1 MGTKTPSVRAREVLR
16 TLGEV
21 TQAQIRIGLHT
32 LFVVLTFAAYAFD
45 PRIPFT
51 AVVVISA
58 ASFVSAFALYFW
70 AVRLQK
76 ADSDI
81 KFRRL
86 QRAASILSDNTFVT
100 AVLAI
105 GGQSTAGLW
114 TIYIWTSIG
123 YGVRYGTSYLHAN
136 VAVSAVAFAL
146 MAYLTPFW
154 NERPP
159 FVLGMLLG
167 MVLVPVYTGFLIR
180 QLHKAVQEREIAY
193 TAKSE
198 FLARMSHELRTPLH
212 AIISTAELLK
222 GKSQSA
228 VQNDYVDT
236 ISLSSTTLLDLINR
250 VLDLSKFESGQIGL
264 AQEQVNIYQLL
275 ADAVNI
281 FYQQGQS
288 KGVAVRLNAD
298 LQIPL
303 DLRGS
308 PSHLKEVFL
317 NILGNA
323 VKFTD
328 SGHVE
333 VSAAVISKTPT
344 TTRIRFEVLDTGCG
358 ISERDLA
365 RIFEPFM
372 QSDSSITRRHGG
384 SGLGTS
390 FSREIIRLMGGDISI
405 NSTVGLGT
413 TVRFVIPF
421 EKCSESS
428 TFDSRLDARV
438 AVLGSR
444 AACNVICDIFP
455 NLGLQV
461 VPFYGRSDLVQI
473 LSDPDSNGRIDAVFV
488 DADSY
493 GHILPAMPSAIST
506 LNLARI
512 VPVIGFGS
520 PTLRTNS
527 ITSGYCAYFSTS
539 TADSVVASLIALVKA
554 FSRNSFIPSSTQ
566 AEAIV
571 SKPLNILVA
580 DDNATNRK
588 IAQVALEQA
597 GHRCTLVD
605 NGDDALFALNDVAF
619 DAALLDMHMPGRDG
633 IEVAKIYRFAG
644 FDRDGSI
651 PIILLT
657 ADCTNEAR
665 EDAESAGITC
675 FLTKP
680 ILPSE
685 IVRAVERV
693 VGAYRDEDCDSESAP
708 PTSLSSKHDDE
719 TWDTPETGGDSHE
732 SAPVIDQNAVAELVA
747 LMSKAEQNEFFLE
760 FCEDMAGYICVV
772 ESVKSASDVGPA
784 REAMHALAGAALIIG
799 ASKLA
804 ETARRIEKT
813 DPGIVVMKRHELLEV
828 LTDVCNE
835 TGVEISRLF
844 LSPSRF
850 E

>member
-1 MGTKTPSVRAREVLR
+1 MGIKTPSVRSKEVSK

-21 TQAQIRIGLHT
+21 TQAQIRIGLHA
-32 LFVVLTFAAYAFD
+32 LFVILTFAAYAFD
-45 PRIPFT
+45 PQIPLT
-51 AVVVISA
+51 AVAVISV
-58 ASFVSAFALYFW
+58 ASFASAFALYFW
-70 AVRLQK
+70 AVHLQK
-76 ADSDI
+76 TDADLRL
-81 KFRRL
+81 RRL

-136 VAVSAVAFAL
+136 VAVSAAAFAL

-167 MVLVPVYTGFLIR
+167 MVLVPAYTGFLIR

-236 ISLSSTTLLDLINR
+236 IALSSTTLLDLINR

-264 AQEQVNIYQLL
+264 AREEVNIFQLL

-288 KGVAVRLNAD
+288 KGVAVRLYSD

-303 DLRGS
+303 NLRGS
-308 PSHLKEVFL
+308 PAHLKEVFL

-328 SGHVE
+328 SGHVSISATV
-333 VSAAVISKTPT
+333 VSNTQTATS
-344 TTRIRFEVLDTGCG
+344 IRFEVLDTGCG

-372 QSDSSITRRHGG
+372 QSDASVTRRHGG
-384 SGLGTS
+384 TGLGTS

-405 NSTVGLGT
+405 HSTVGLGT

-421 EKCSESS
+421 EKFPEAIP
-428 TFDSRLDARV
+428 FDGRLYARV

-444 AACNVICDIFP
+444 AACNIISDIFD
-455 NLGLQV
+455 NDGLQV
-461 VPFYGRSDLVQI
+461 CQLNGTSDLVQI

-493 GHILPAMPSAIST
+493 GHILPAIPSAVAT

-520 PTLRTNS
+520 PSLKTNAT
-527 ITSGYCAYFSTS
+527 TSGYCAYFGTS
-539 TADSVVASLIALVKA
+539 TADAVLPSLVALVKA
-554 FSRNSFIPSSTQ
+554 FSRHLFSPSVSNGD
-566 AEAIV
+566 AIV
-571 SKPLNILVA
+571 SRSLNILVA

-588 IAQVALEQA
+588 IAQIALEQA

-605 NGDDALFALNDVAF
+605 NGDDALFALNDAVY

-644 FDRDGSI
+644 FDHNSTI

-657 ADCTNEAR
+657 ADCTKEAR
-665 EDAESAGITC
+665 DDAESAGITC

-680 ILPSE
+680 ILPSQ
-685 IVRAVERV
+685 IVHAVEGV
-693 VGAYRDEDCDSESAP
+693 VGANHNGNSASE
-708 PTSLSSKHDDE
+708 
-719 TWDTPETGGDSHE
+719 
-732 SAPVIDQNAVAELVA
+732 APVLASMSLRHDEESRELPEGGAAGDDRIAIIDQNAVAELVA
-747 LMSKAEQNEFFLE
+747 LMSKAEQNEFFSE
-760 FCEDMAGYICVV
+760 FCEDMAGYIRKV
-772 ESVKSASDVGPA
+772 ESVKTTSDIGSA

-799 ASKLA
+799 ANKLA
-804 ETARRIEKT
+804 ETARRIEKA
-813 DPGIVVMKRHELLEV
+813 DPGALIMMRSELLEV
-828 LTDVCNE
+828 LTAVCDE
-835 TGVEISRLF
+835 TAVEISRLF
-844 LSPSRF
+844 LSASRF